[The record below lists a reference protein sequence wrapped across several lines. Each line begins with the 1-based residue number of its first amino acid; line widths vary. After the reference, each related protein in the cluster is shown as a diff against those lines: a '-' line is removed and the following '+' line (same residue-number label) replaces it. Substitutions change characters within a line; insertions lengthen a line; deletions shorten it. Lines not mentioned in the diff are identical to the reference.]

1 MDKGKSVGVRS
12 CQRLEDGGM
21 SLGVSVCMH
30 GGDPSV
36 VPVTRLIKPP
46 TLCLP
51 YSLAVKSWLF

>member
-1 MDKGKSVGVRS
+1 MRS